1 MALLNKGGSLRI
13 VVGPMFA
20 GKTSEIQSVVRRY
33 GCLGA
38 SVLVLTADIDN
49 RYQSSVAAIVNHDRS
64 SVPATAVAVEGLM
77 AVLESSAFE
86 RAAAIVVDEAQFFVG
101 CLIPFVRAAVDRFGK
116 HVIVVGLDS
125 DAEQK
130 PFGDV
135 LALMAHADTIEKKTA
150 LCRRCG
156 DGTAAI
162 FTRRLAAAA
171 TAEVIVEG
179 QVAVGGA
186 DMYEPVCRRHFN
198 EPLSYPSVS
207 LSAPVSRSSAS
218 LWLPPISGTPK

>member
-1 MALLNKGGSLRI
+1 MATVSKSGSLRV

-20 GKTSEIQSVVRRY
+20 GKTSEIQSIVRRY

-49 RYQSSVAAIVNHDRS
+49 RYQSKVAAIVNHDRAALPAKAVAVDGLRKVLEWPDFAS
-64 SVPATAVAVEGLM
+64 ATAV
-77 AVLESSAFE
+77 
-86 RAAAIVVDEAQFFVG
+86 VVDEAQFFVG
-101 CLIPFVRAAVDRFGK
+101 CLIPFVREAVDKYGK

-125 DAEQK
+125 DSEQR

-135 LALMAHADTIEKKTA
+135 LALMAHADSIEKKTA
-150 LCRRCG
+150 LCRSCG

-162 FTRRLAAAA
+162 FTRRLAAGAS
-171 TAEVIVEG
+171 EG

-186 DMYEPVCRRHFN
+186 DLYEPVCRAHFN
-198 EPLSYPSVS
+198 SSLPPSLPS
-207 LSAPVSRSSAS
+207 PSSSSRPAA
-218 LWLPPISGTPK
+218 LWLPSSSKR